1 MIRLQ
6 KAAPSGTLIIDAPAT
21 CNAIS
26 REMVGQLLDALSDFH
41 QDKSVRA
48 LILTSTGSTF
58 CSGVNLKEWHSQS
71 QQRDAIAQWQEVA
84 SELQDL
90 IEAML
95 RLPKPIIAAIDGP
108 VLGFG
113 LTMVL
118 ACDLVIASP
127 KALFEVPSSR
137 LGLVSGLTV
146 PLAGFRLGASA
157 ASRIILGGQRIDAAQ
172 ALQLGLTHMTMES
185 DQVWVAANEW
195 VSKIAESSA
204 ESIQL
209 SKRLLNEMVGE
220 SMLMNLA
227 SGAAVLATA
236 CSTES
241 AVEGLE
247 AFAAKRPPKFP

>member
-1 MIRLQ
+1 VIRLQ

-58 CSGVNLKEWHSQS
+58 CSGVDLKVWQSQT
-71 QQRDAIAQWQEVA
+71 QQRDAIAQWQEIA

-90 IEAML
+90 VEAML
-95 RLPKPIIAAIDGP
+95 RLPKPIIAAVDGP

-113 LTMVL
+113 LTLVL
-118 ACDLVIASP
+118 ACDLVIASS
-127 KALFEVPSSR
+127 KAFFEVPSSR

-146 PLAGFRLGASA
+146 PLAAFRLGASTA
-157 ASRIILGGQRIDAAQ
+157 ARLALGGQRIDATQ
-172 ALQLGLTHMTMES
+172 ALQLGLAHQLVES
-185 DQVWVAANEW
+185 DQVWVAANQW

-241 AVEGLE
+241 AVEGLD
-247 AFAAKRPPKFP
+247 AFVAKRPPKFP

>member
-58 CSGVNLKEWHSQS
+58 CSGVDLKVWQSQT
-71 QQRDAIAQWQEVA
+71 QQRDAIAQWQEIA
-84 SELQDL
+84 AELQDL
-90 IEAML
+90 VEAML
-95 RLPKPIIAAIDGP
+95 RLPKPIIAAVDGP

-113 LTMVL
+113 LTLVL

-127 KALFEVPSSR
+127 KSFFEVPSSR

-146 PLAGFRLGASA
+146 PLAAFRLGASTA
-157 ASRIILGGQRIDAAQ
+157 ARLALGGQRIDATQ
-172 ALQLGLTHMTMES
+172 ALQLGLAHQLVES
-185 DQVWVAANEW
+185 DQVWVAANHW

-241 AVEGLE
+241 AVEGLD
-247 AFAAKRPPKFP
+247 AFVAKRPPKFP